1 VLMTEAKIVGVA
13 VTNSLI
19 KQTDALVSYLD
30 EMLHDATVLAADS
43 ISIDQFDKSIVKHEL
58 IEFTLT
64 SELVTEKP
72 TLKKE
77 QLSELD
83 KLYGV
88 EPLNGIRK
96 SESALKVESRVSIDL
111 KLNHNKPCR
120 VLDIKQFPI
129 RCLMFRVGDNLLSIP
144 LIEMMGVVQW
154 TDKLTQLPQSGDEV
168 LGILKYRDTYL
179 KVLDSLIVLGITAER
194 IQKPGYVL
202 MLSDKK
208 VAISCDTL
216 EDVISLEYDDIQWY
230 KAPENNTIQG
240 IIKESL
246 AHLLNP
252 YRIINSVK
260 IST

>member
-1 VLMTEAKIVGVA
+1 
-13 VTNSLI
+13 
-19 KQTDALVSYLD
+19 
-30 EMLHDATVLAADS
+30 
-43 ISIDQFDKSIVKHEL
+43 
-58 IEFTLT
+58 
-64 SELVTEKP
+64 
-72 TLKKE
+72 
-77 QLSELD
+77 
-83 KLYGV
+83 
-88 EPLNGIRK
+88 
-96 SESALKVESRVSIDL
+96 
-111 KLNHNKPCR
+111 
-120 VLDIKQFPI
+120 
-129 RCLMFRVGDNLLSIP
+129 MFRVGDNLLSIP

-202 MLSDKK
+202 MLTDKK

>member
-64 SELVTEKP
+64 SEFVTEKP

-111 KLNHNKPCR
+111 KLNHNKPLCFAW
-120 VLDIKQFPI
+120 VITY
-129 RCLMFRVGDNLLSIP
+129 C
-144 LIEMMGVVQW
+144 
-154 TDKLTQLPQSGDEV
+154 QS
-168 LGILKYRDTYL
+168 
-179 KVLDSLIVLGITAER
+179 
-194 IQKPGYVL
+194 
-202 MLSDKK
+202 
-208 VAISCDTL
+208 
-216 EDVISLEYDDIQWY
+216 
-230 KAPENNTIQG
+230 
-240 IIKESL
+240 
-246 AHLLNP
+246 H
-252 YRIINSVK
+252 
-260 IST
+260 

>member
-1 VLMTEAKIVGVA
+1 MTEAKIMSAA
-13 VTNSLI
+13 VTNSLL

-43 ISIDQFDKSIVKHEL
+43 ISIDPLDKPIVKLEA
-58 IEFTLT
+58 IEFTLM
-64 SELVTEKP
+64 SEVVAEKP
-72 TLKKE
+72 ILKKE

-83 KLYGV
+83 ELIGV
-88 EPLNGIRK
+88 VPLNGIEK
-96 SESALKVESRVSIDL
+96 SEQALKVESRASVDL
-111 KLNHNKPCR
+111 KLNHNQPCH

-129 RCLMFRVGDNLLSIP
+129 RCLMFRVGDSLLSIP

-168 LGILKYRDTYL
+168 LGILKHRNTYL
-179 KVLDSLIVLGITAER
+179 KVLDSLIVLGITAKR
-194 IQKPGYVL
+194 IQKPGYAL

>member
-1 VLMTEAKIVGVA
+1 
-13 VTNSLI
+13 
-19 KQTDALVSYLD
+19 
-30 EMLHDATVLAADS
+30 
-43 ISIDQFDKSIVKHEL
+43 
-58 IEFTLT
+58 
-64 SELVTEKP
+64 
-72 TLKKE
+72 
-77 QLSELD
+77 
-83 KLYGV
+83 
-88 EPLNGIRK
+88 
-96 SESALKVESRVSIDL
+96 
-111 KLNHNKPCR
+111 
-120 VLDIKQFPI
+120 
-129 RCLMFRVGDNLLSIP
+129 MFRVGDNLLSIP

-202 MLSDKK
+202 MLLDKK